1 MIKYEIKNRTIELT
15 YDTGKE
21 FMIIKKFLDIIDLI
35 NEVKK

>member
-21 FMIIKKFLDIIDLI
+21 FVLIKRVLGIFDLF
-35 NEVKK
+35 NEVK

>member
-35 NEVKK
+35 NEVRK